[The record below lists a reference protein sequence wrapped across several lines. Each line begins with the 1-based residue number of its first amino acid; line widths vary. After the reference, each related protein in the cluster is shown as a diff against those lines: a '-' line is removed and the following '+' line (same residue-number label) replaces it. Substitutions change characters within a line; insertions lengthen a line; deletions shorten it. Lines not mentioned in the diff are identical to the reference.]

1 MQGKGTAQAAAHLQ
15 VAGFGVKFWSNPFCG
30 QGFIELLAQALQL
43 QSTPLVD
50 PELSVVYPVPELTD
64 SRRRWE
70 AVGGQHGLV
79 TVKATPEQNEF
90 GRCERVHCRA
100 VLRGIASVHRLDQ
113 PRSSRLAVRVS
124 LVHPCNHV
132 QPGHFGLCNTGAMST
147 IATHRVWDGGGWV
160 DGWVGGGGLA
170 GLIRRR
176 ECIVASYAPS
186 EDDVKRTS
194 CGVWGGAPPVRQGRG
209 NKVWGRT
216 LFLRETFPCA
226 GLQYGSPP
234 YGAP

>member
-79 TVKATPEQNEF
+79 TVKAIPEQNEF
-90 GRCERVHCRA
+90 GRCKRVHYRA

-160 DGWVGGGGLA
+160 DGWVGGGRVGGFDQTSGMHRGQLCTVR
-170 GLIRRR
+170 GRR
-176 ECIVASYAPS
+176 ETHILRCV
-186 EDDVKRTS
+186 
-194 CGVWGGAPPVRQGRG
+194 GRG
-209 NKVWGRT
+209 TTSEARAW
-216 LFLRETFPCA
+216 EQ
-226 GLQYGSPP
+226 GLGTHSLS
-234 YGAP
+234 A